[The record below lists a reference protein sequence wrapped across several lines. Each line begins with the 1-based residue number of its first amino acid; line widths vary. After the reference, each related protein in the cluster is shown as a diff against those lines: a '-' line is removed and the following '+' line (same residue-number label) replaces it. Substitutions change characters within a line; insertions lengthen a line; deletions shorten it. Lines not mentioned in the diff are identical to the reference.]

1 MAKSGEVRDREGK
14 GMGTEEK
21 ATGKGIDLPEKIRF
35 PVDRSGWA
43 WARAQDRIRETGASD
58 AIETAKAAVKAAITG
73 MAAHWRMAFSAA
85 KATAGEKGITG
96 VSLNVLSYPKLPVI
110 SNGDPSFSL
119 DSVYG
124 HHDGLYVG
132 LTIKTG
138 PFAGLP
144 VDVNFDKG
152 EVGRPRGTISDRW
165 EDTYPIEPYPNGL
178 PSRPAAL

>member
-1 MAKSGEVRDREGK
+1 MEGK
-14 GMGTEEK
+14 GIGTAGR
-21 ATGKGIDLPEKIRF
+21 ATRKGIDLPEKIRF

-43 WARAQDRIRETGASD
+43 WARAQDRIREIGAYNPTKNVKAD
-58 AIETAKAAVKAAITG
+58 AIETAKTAVKTAITG
-73 MAAHWRMAFSAA
+73 MAAHWRMAFTTA
-85 KATAGEKGITG
+85 KTTKGEKGIKG
-96 VSLNVLSYPKLPVI
+96 VTLNVLSYPKLPVI

-144 VDVNFDKG
+144 VDVNFDTG

-165 EDTYPIEPYPNGL
+165 GATYPIEAYPLEGR
-178 PSRPAAL
+178 S

>member
-1 MAKSGEVRDREGK
+1 MNQRRNV
-14 GMGTEEK
+14 K
-21 ATGKGIDLPEKIRF
+21 AEAIAAAKGINLPKKIRF
-35 PVDRSGWA
+35 PVDGVG
-43 WARAQDRIRETGASD
+43 WARAQDRIRETGAINTLNNVKAD
-58 AIETAKAAVKAAITG
+58 AIETAKAAVKTAITG

-85 KATAGEKGITG
+85 KATKGEKGIKG

-119 DSVYG
+119 DWVYG

-144 VDVNFDKG
+144 VDVNFDTG

-165 EDTYPIEPYPNGL
+165 GDTYPIEPYPNGL